1 MKEAK
6 LKIDGMS
13 CTSCAANIEK
23 ALQKLPEVENV
34 SINFTSNSG
43 LIKLKDDTKLDKVFT
58 TIKNLGYEAFIENE
72 NIKDAV
78 EQSSEQQHIKK
89 ERTRLILSW
98 VFTLPIFF
106 KMILSMV
113 FGIQVLDEKSGLILD
128 ITISAIVILVIG
140 FNVIKSTFFAFKSFN
155 FSMDSLIGIGTIA
168 SLLTGILKLFKINI
182 EDFSVV
188 GAMIM
193 SINHIGNYLKQLST
207 GKASLAIKK
216 LIELG
221 AKTAH
226 KIIQID
232 TDKLNEIKTN
242 KNEKNR
248 YDTMDVDISD
258 LNPNDIVLVKPGE
271 KIPSDGIIIEGNTT
285 IDESIATGESI
296 PIDKQVGD
304 KVIGATIN
312 LNGYIKVRIEKVG
325 KDTFLSQVI
334 NLVEQAQASKVPI
347 QQLADK
353 VTAFFVPIILI
364 LSVLTFS
371 FWFFFPDIGQKII
384 HYFSKI
390 FPWVLQM
397 SMDRLSMA
405 LFASIATLVIAC
417 PCALG
422 LATPTALMVGMGKAA
437 TNGILIRK
445 GEAIQKIKEV
455 TTVVFDKTG
464 TITKGNPSVNEVII
478 CEEAINEINEID
490 KINKINKMNNEKYD
504 LFFQISY
511 SLEILSEHPL
521 AKAIVNFIKNER
533 NDLEQIKV
541 ESFVNIPGRGIKAI
555 IDNKKALSGS
565 ISFLEYEKISFKD
578 IERQKINE
586 LQKKGQTIVAVSYD
600 NRLIGAFGISDTIK
614 EDSKEAIDKVHS
626 LGLKTVMLTGDNEL
640 TAKYISQQVGID
652 LYFSELLPQDKI
664 KKIKQLQG
672 KGEVVAMIGDG
683 INDAPALKQAD
694 IGIAIGT
701 GTDIAIESADIALIG
716 GNLSGIY
723 KAFFISTK
731 TFNKIKQN
739 LFWAFFYNI
748 IAIPLSMLGL
758 LNPIIAE
765 LAMAF
770 SSINVVT
777 NSLRLNRI
785 KF

>member
-1 MKEAK
+1 MKEIK
-6 LKIDGMS
+6 LKIYGMS

-23 ALQKLPEVENV
+23 ALQKLPEIEKV

-43 LIKLKDDTKLDKVFT
+43 LLQIKDEHNLDKVFY
-58 TIKNLGYEAFIENE
+58 TIKSLGYDAQIE
-72 NIKDAV
+72 KDGFKKAD
-78 EQSSEQQHIKK
+78 ETSEELQHLKK
-89 ERTRLILSW
+89 EKLRLILSW
-98 VFTLPIFF
+98 SFTLPIFI

-113 FGIQVLDEKSGLILD
+113 FGIQFLDEKVGTIFD

-140 FNVIKSTFFAFKSFN
+140 FDVIKSTFFAFKSFS

-168 SLLTGILKLFKINI
+168 SLTTGILRFFKVNI

-216 LIELG
+216 LIELS

-226 KIIQID
+226 KVIYKTLNNQ
-232 TDKLNEIKTN
+232 NEIKI
-242 KNEKNR
+242 NE
-248 YDTMDVDISD
+248 YELVDVDISE

-271 KIPSDGIIIEGNTT
+271 KIPSDGIIVEGSSS

-347 QQLADK
+347 QQIADK
-353 VTAFFVPIILI
+353 VTSFFVPIILI
-364 LSVLTFS
+364 LSILSFS
-371 FWFFFPDIGQKII
+371 FWYFFPNIGEKI
-384 HYFSKI
+384 HLFFSHKLTWI
-390 FPWVLQM
+390 MQM
-397 SMDRLSMA
+397 PKDRLSMA
-405 LFASIATLVIAC
+405 IFAAIATLVIAC

-464 TITKGNPSVNEVII
+464 TITKGNPSVNEVIFS
-478 CEEAINEINEID
+478 EKNLKELKD
-490 KINKINKMNNEKYD
+490 KD
-504 LFFQISY
+504 LLFKISY
-511 SLEILSEHPL
+511 SLETLSEHPL
-521 AKAIVNFIKNER
+521 AKAIVKYIENQYQNIFEIKP
-533 NDLEQIKV
+533 Q
-541 ESFVNIPGRGIKAI
+541 SFENIPGKGIKAI
-555 IDNKKALSGS
+555 IDGKNCFAGNIAFLQENKV
-565 ISFLEYEKISFKD
+565 IINQNEID
-578 IERQKINE
+578 KINI
-586 LQKKGQTIVAVSYD
+586 LLNKGQTIVGIGFD
-600 NRLIGAFGISDTIK
+600 NYFLGAFAISDTIK
-614 EDSKEAIDKVHS
+614 EDSKEAIEKLHR
-626 LGLKTVMLTGDNEL
+626 LGLKTVMLTGDNRL
-640 TAKYISQQVGID
+640 TAKYISQKANID
-652 LYFSELLPQDKI
+652 EFYSEMLPQDKI
-664 KKIKQLQG
+664 QIIKKLQE
-672 KGEVVAMIGDG
+672 KGEIVAMVGDG

-701 GTDIAIESADIALIG
+701 GTDIAIESADITLTS
-716 GNLSGIY
+716 GNLLGIY
-723 KAFFISTK
+723 KAFLISTK
-731 TFNKIKQN
+731 TFLKIKQN

-748 IAIPLSMLGL
+748 LAIPLAMLGIL
-758 LNPIIAE
+758 HPIIAE
-765 LAMAF
+765 LAMAL
-770 SSINVVT
+770 SSINVVS

-785 KF
+785 KIN

>member
-13 CTSCAANIEK
+13 CTSCAVNIEK

-43 LIKLKDDTKLDKVFT
+43 LIKLKDDTKLDKIFT

-98 VFTLPIFF
+98 AFTLPIFL

-113 FGIQVLDEKSGLILD
+113 FGIQVLDDKVGMILD
-128 ITISAIVILVIG
+128 ITISAIVILIIG
-140 FNVIKSTFFAFKSFN
+140 FDVIKSTFFAFKSFN

-168 SLLTGILKLFKINI
+168 SLSTGILKLFKINI

-226 KIIQID
+226 KIVEVD
-232 TDKLNEIKTN
+232 N
-242 KNEKNR
+242 KVI
-248 YDTMDVDISD
+248 DVDISD

-271 KIPSDGIIIEGNTT
+271 KIPSDGIIIEGNSA

-478 CEEAINEINEID
+478 ND
-490 KINKINKMNNEKYD
+490 KKSD
-504 LFFQISY
+504 LFFQVSY
-511 SLEILSEHPL
+511 SLETLSEHPL
-521 AKAIVNFIKNER
+521 AKAIVNYIKGKYN
-533 NDLEQIKV
+533 NDNFDNLKVIKIN
-541 ESFVNIPGRGIKAI
+541 SFENIAGKGIKAI
-555 IDNKKALSGS
+555 IDNKIAIAGS
-565 ISFLEYEKISFKD
+565 ISFLESEKISFKD
-578 IERQKINE
+578 VERQKIDE
-586 LQKKGQTIVAVSYD
+586 LLKKGQTIVAIAYD
-600 NRLIGAFGISDTIK
+600 NRFIGAFGISDTIK
-614 EDSKEAIDKVHS
+614 EDAKDTIAKIHS
-626 LGLKTVMLTGDNEL
+626 LGLKTVMLTGDNKL

-664 KKIKQLQG
+664 NKIKQLQE

-694 IGIAIGT
+694 VGIAIGT

-723 KAFFISTK
+723 KAFLISTK

-748 IAIPLSMLGL
+748 ITIPLAMLGL
-758 LNPIIAE
+758 LHPIIAE

-770 SSINVVT
+770 SSTNVVT

-785 KF
+785 KL